1 VQYWLAGSE
10 ANIAA
15 MVHFLVDRYADGPRK
30 PLRGI
35 ARPPEPVEYPE
46 VGVYHPRIPAR
57 MSRSRADL
65 PRVATTGKRGTVGLL
80 LMRSYLLAGNTDHY
94 DGVIT
99 AMEARGLRVIPAFA
113 TGLDSRPAIDAFF
126 FDSGRP
132 AIDAV
137 VSLTGFSLVGGPAYN
152 DAKAAEDMLAK
163 LDVPYLA
170 VTPVEFQTL
179 DQWGGSA
186 RGLLPVEATMM
197 VAIPELDGAT
207 GSMVFGGRGSAE
219 HIACTGCS
227 HGCTFKNVAE
237 SHDMH
242 SCIERADM
250 LAARVGKLIDLRRAE
265 RAQRKVAAVIFNFPP
280 NAGNTGTA
288 AFLSVFESLFNTMAA
303 MRREGY
309 SVEMPSERDRGAVG
323 PRPGTPAERRSE
335 PVRVRR
341 TLRQRVRRRAALVRL

>member
-1 VQYWLAGSE
+1 
-10 ANIAA
+10 
-15 MVHFLVDRYADGPRK
+15 MVHLLVDRYADGPRK
-30 PLRGI
+30 ALRGL
-35 ARPPEPVEYPE
+35 ARPEAPVEYPE
-46 VGVYHPRIPAR
+46 VGVYHPKMKQRL
-57 MSRSRADL
+57 ADALDAL

-99 AMEARGLRVIPAFA
+99 AMEARGLRVVPAFA

-126 FDSGRP
+126 FDNGRP
-132 AIDAV
+132 SVDAV

-152 DAKAAEDMLAK
+152 DARSAEDILAR

-179 DQWGGSA
+179 DQWGGSP

-207 GSMVFGGRGSAE
+207 GSMVFGGRGSST

-227 HGCTFKNVAE
+227 HACTFKNGGRSNE
-237 SHDMH
+237 PGMHDMH
-242 SCIERADM
+242 SCIERADA
-250 LAARVGKLIDLRRAE
+250 LAARVGRLVDLRRSE

-288 AFLSVFESLFNTMAA
+288 AFLSVFESLFNTMVA
-303 MRREGY
+303 MQRQATWSTFRPASMRCANASSTATSNAMARR
-309 SVEMPSERDRGAVG
+309 PTCTCAFPLTTTCGAKS
-323 PRPGTPAERRSE
+323 T
-335 PVRVRR
+335 
-341 TLRQRVRRRAALVRL
+341 